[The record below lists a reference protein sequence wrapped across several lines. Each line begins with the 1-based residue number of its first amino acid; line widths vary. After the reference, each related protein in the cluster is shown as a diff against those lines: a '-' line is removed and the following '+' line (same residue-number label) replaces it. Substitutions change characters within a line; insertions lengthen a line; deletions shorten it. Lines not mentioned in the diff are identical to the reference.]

1 MSFGSRFS
9 FVKSTAFCTNFNSEK
24 SQYVYKSFTF
34 HETRYQYMKA
44 LRKNDNCF
52 NLVNCQIVSFCLICT
67 SDSNYLSEFK
77 IAMSKQQSNSCS
89 CEKIMTYHYN
99 EYNTPVLFLL
109 VKRLAC
115 IFFLIFFPICKLLS
129 KDLRNSPFQFLS
141 NKFFSEKLKSLFL
154 YRQNWFI

>member
-9 FVKSTAFCTNFNSEK
+9 FLKSTAFCTNFNSEK
-24 SQYVYKSFTF
+24 SQYFYKSFTF

-44 LRKNDNCF
+44 LNKKKRQLYCF

-89 CEKIMTYHYN
+89 CEKIMTYYYN

-109 VKRLAC
+109 VKKLAC
-115 IFFLIFFPICKLLS
+115 IFFLIFFFQSVNYFPKICETH
-129 KDLRNSPFQFLS
+129 PFNFYRI
-141 NKFFSEKLKSLFL
+141 NFSRKS
-154 YRQNWFI
+154 

>member
-9 FVKSTAFCTNFNSEK
+9 FVKSTAFYTNFNSEK

-67 SDSNYLSEFK
+67 SDSNYLSKFRN
-77 IAMSKQQSNSCS
+77 AMSKQQSNSCS

-99 EYNTPVLFLL
+99 EYNTPVLFLP

-115 IFFLIFFPICKLLS
+115 IFFLIFF
-129 KDLRNSPFQFLS
+129 S
-141 NKFFSEKLKSLFL
+141 NL
-154 YRQNWFI
+154 